1 MHLMQTLVCCRQVS
15 IEATKLFNRVW
26 TQVVEKMGGFENL
39 NIPKEIVWLNGAP
52 GSGKGANT
60 PFILQTRGFPT
71 KAISISSL
79 LQDDQQAQEIMKS
92 GALLSDSHVLELVLE
107 GILKMGFMDS
117 PDEEGDEVSGRA
129 LRYESWECS
138 DQG

>member
-1 MHLMQTLVCCRQVS
+1 M
-15 IEATKLFNRVW
+15 W

-117 PDEEGDEVSGRA
+117 PDEEGDEVS
-129 LRYESWECS
+129 
-138 DQG
+138 